1 MLPQSFIQGLA
12 MIFLGTGGIG
22 AADVASYMQQPFV
35 ALGYLLA
42 SIVLLLSGIVKVV
55 RAY

>member
-1 MLPQSFIQGLA
+1 

-22 AADVASYMQQPFV
+22 AAVVASYMDQPFV

-42 SIVLLLSGIVKVV
+42 GIVLLLSGIVKVV